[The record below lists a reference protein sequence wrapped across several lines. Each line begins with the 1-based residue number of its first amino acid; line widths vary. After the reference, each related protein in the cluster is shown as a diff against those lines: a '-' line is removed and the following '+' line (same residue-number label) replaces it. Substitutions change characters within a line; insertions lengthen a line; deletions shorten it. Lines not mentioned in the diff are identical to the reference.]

1 MLTIGSL
8 CTGIGGLDLAVER
21 HFGAELLWYSDI
33 DPKANQV
40 MAVQRPHAWALGD
53 FTKIDPATVKVP
65 DILTGGFPCQPVS
78 SAGKQKGT
86 ADERWLF
93 DDIVTFIEGLWSRP
107 TWVVLENVR
116 NLLSHDQGRT
126 ALGVVREVARLGYDV
141 RWGVVR
147 ASDTGLPHKRER
159 WFCVATHADALGTG
173 RGRPRQVPGT
183 PGTGE
188 GQGPEWQ
195 RLRPAA
201 GHGGPTPTDADG
213 PGGEARLDPGRSRQR
228 VRVEPV
234 GSAAPAT
241 DAETPADAD
250 GSRGPTPEPSEP
262 PFLPVEGGG
271 SAGFGP
277 YTAAIY
283 RWWHHSGRPIPAPVV
298 DERLNP
304 RFVEW
309 MMGHEAGLVTD
320 VITTRTHALRL
331 LGNSVCPPQAA
342 LALELLT
349 Q

>member
-8 CTGIGGLDLAVER
+8 CTGIGGLDHAVAN
-21 HFGAELLWYSDI
+21 HWNAGLVWVSD
-33 DPKANQV
+33 DNVHVSKFLTTRFPEVPN
-40 MAVQRPHAWALGD
+40 LGD
-53 FTKIDPATVKVP
+53 FRTHDPATIEVP
-65 DILTGGFPCQPVS
+65 DILTAGFPCQSVS
-78 SAGKQKGT
+78 VAGRHEGT
-86 ADERWLF
+86 ASDYWLF
-93 DDIVTFIEGLWSRP
+93 DDIVKFIEGLRSRP
-107 TWVVLENVR
+107 TWMVLENVR
-116 NLLSHDQGRT
+116 NLLSHDDGRT
-126 ALGVVREVARLGYDV
+126 ALGVVREVARLGYDL
-141 RWGVVR
+141 RWGCVR
-147 ASDTGLPHKRER
+147 ASDAGLPHKRER
-159 WFCVATHADALGTG
+159 FFAVATHTDAMGAG
-173 RGRPRQVPGT
+173 RGGPRQVPGT

-188 GQGPEWQ
+188 GQGPERQ
-195 RLRPAA
+195 RVRDAA
-201 GHGGPTPTDADG
+201 GHGDPIPTDADG
-213 PGGEARLDPGRSRQR
+213 P
-228 VRVEPV
+228 
-234 GSAAPAT
+234 
-241 DAETPADAD
+241 
-250 GSRGPTPEPSEP
+250 RGPAPEPSEP

>member
-21 HFGAELLWYSDI
+21 HFGADLLWYSDI

-40 MAVQRPHAWALGD
+40 MAAHRPHAWALGD
-53 FTKIDPATVKVP
+53 FTKVDPATVKVP
-65 DILTGGFPCQPVS
+65 DILTFGWPCQPVS

-86 ADERWLF
+86 ADQRWLF
-93 DDIVTFIEGLWSRP
+93 DDIITFIEGLRSRP
-107 TWVVLENVR
+107 TWMVLENVR

-126 ALGVVREVARLGYDV
+126 ALGVVREVARLGYDI
-141 RWGVVR
+141 RWGVLR
-147 ASDTGLPHKRER
+147 ASDAYLPHKRER
-159 WFCVATHADALGTG
+159 WFAVATHTDALGTG

-188 GQGPEWQ
+188 GQGPERQ
-195 RLRPAA
+195 RLRPTA
-201 GHGGPTPTDADG
+201 GHGGP
-213 PGGEARLDPGRSRQR
+213 
-228 VRVEPV
+228 
-234 GSAAPAT
+234 
-241 DAETPADAD
+241 TPADAD

-277 YTAAIY
+277 YTAAVY
-283 RWWHHSGRPIPAPVV
+283 RWWHHSGRPIPAPLV

-309 MMGHEAGLVTD
+309 MCGHEAGLVTD

-331 LGNSVCPPQAA
+331 LGNSVCTPQAA

-349 Q
+349 